1 MTAAEDAALPD
12 AIFFDLDGTLLD
24 PSNATMEADW
34 RASCETCCDGSYEVE
49 QLMPHVHAVR
59 TWFWQEPERAR
70 RGRMDLNWARTQI
83 VRDAFSRAGLP
94 DDEPLA
100 SRIGRDYFERRE
112 SAMRLYPT
120 AIALLE
126 RVRAAGVR
134 TALITNGGAEMQR
147 GKVVRFEL
155 APYFDVIVIEGEFG
169 VGKPDERVFRHALAT
184 TGSDPSRAWMVG
196 DNPDADI
203 APAVALGLHT
213 VWVNE
218 TGAEAPDH
226 VRPHRVVRS
235 IAELL

>member
-1 MTAAEDAALPD
+1 MIEFPE

-34 RASCETCCDGSYEVE
+34 RASCEVCCDGSYEVE

-94 DDEPLA
+94 DDEELA

-112 SAMRLYPT
+112 SAMQLYP
-120 AIALLE
+120 ASIALLE
-126 RVRAAGVR
+126 RVRAEGVR
-134 TALITNGGAEMQR
+134 TALLTNGGAEMQR

-155 APYFDVIVIEGEFG
+155 APHFDCIVIEGEFG
-169 VGKPDERVFRHALAT
+169 VGKPDERVFRHALAS
-184 TGSDPSRAWMVG
+184 TGADPASAWMVG

-203 APAVALGLHT
+203 APAVALGLHA

-218 TGAEAPDH
+218 DGVEAPEH